1 MSQHFLFIFN
11 LIIDKQDV
19 AFHISICIIL
29 HVCPW
34 MSSLVAWLHKC
45 SQVGILK
52 EGTGLT
58 KEEAP
63 QWNRFQENLI
73 M

>member
-1 MSQHFLFIFN
+1 
-11 LIIDKQDV
+11 
-19 AFHISICIIL
+19 
-29 HVCPW
+29 

-52 EGTGLT
+52 EETGLT
-58 KEEAP
+58 EEEAP